1 MELVRLDRLTLLAL
15 QSPLQALLDSG
26 DSWLAASQLA
36 AVGAP
41 VLDFNQAYNEFGAA
55 VRRIGIYRGKLSP
68 NDADDFVHEVF
79 QRVWEKRSSFRGEST
94 LRAWII
100 GIAYNVARN
109 VAKRRRHPT
118 DPDLDCD
125 TLPQSART
133 SPEERALQGE
143 AEAQLTLA
151 IAKLDDYEQRLFVAY
166 FSTETVVDA
175 ARLCGIDYDKAS
187 RDLLAIRPRLAK
199 ILAQLQRDHG
209 WRKR

>member
-1 MELVRLDRLTLLAL
+1 MELVRLDRLTLLTL
-15 QSPLQALLDSG
+15 QSPLQALLDGG
-26 DSWLAASQLA
+26 DNLLAASQLA
-36 AVGAP
+36 VISAP
-41 VLDFNQAYNEFGAA
+41 ALDFNQAYHEFGGA
-55 VRRIGIYRGKLSP
+55 VRRIGIYRGKLPPS
-68 NDADDFVHEVF
+68 DADDFVHEVF

-94 LRAWII
+94 PRAWII

-125 TLPQSART
+125 SLPQLTRS

-151 IAKLDDYEQRLFVAY
+151 IAKLDEYEQRLFVAY
-166 FSTETVVDA
+166 LSTETVVDT
-175 ARLCGIDYDKAS
+175 ARLCDVDYDKAS
-187 RDLLAIRPRLAK
+187 RDLIAIRPRLAK